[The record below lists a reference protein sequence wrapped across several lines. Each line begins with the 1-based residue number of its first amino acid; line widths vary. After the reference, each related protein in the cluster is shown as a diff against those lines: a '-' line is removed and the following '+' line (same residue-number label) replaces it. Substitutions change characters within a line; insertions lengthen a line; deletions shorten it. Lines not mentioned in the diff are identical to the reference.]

1 MILIQI
7 TYVFFS
13 LFSLFLLKSE
23 AKMVNACSDVKSC
36 MDCTSSYV
44 HIFSFKEYCRWCIDT
59 KKCGTSLSCPATS
72 PYAMRDSFKCPI
84 QAPTAKGK
92 RYTDKLGRSLY
103 SLVLAAKTDK
113 PEKCLKN
120 SRPDVKMSKYFEV
133 ECDQSKNTCNGM
145 TAVSKEAKALYIIY
159 KGSALDKQ
167 LLQEFIHAIAS
178 QFGAW
183 EQFVNNTGVMTY
195 FHSAFQ
201 KLFIEGGIMKD
212 ITSLIKQ
219 YPTYKLWIS
228 GKGLGGSLASMTALY
243 VANKTMLST
252 DKIKLV
258 TFGEPRTGNY
268 LFAKAIEKT
277 LPFRFRVIHRN
288 DIVTNIPSSID
299 PDGAILTTA
308 GLAQQPHFYRY
319 AVHYNNEMNRD
330 DKFEFCST
338 PEDHKCRNLA
348 GTIDINDHFNYFGIK
363 EEDYL
368 KSNCKKDILL

>member
-1 MILIQI
+1 MIFINI
-7 TYVFFS
+7 ICI
-13 LFSLFLLKSE
+13 FLPFLTLWISKTE
-23 AKMVNACSDVKSC
+23 AGMVNACSDVKNCSE
-36 MDCTSSYV
+36 CTNAYV

-103 SLVLAAKTDK
+103 SLVLATKTDK

-120 SRPDVKMSKYFEV
+120 SRPDVKISKYFEV
-133 ECDQSKNTCNGM
+133 ECDQSKNNCIGM
-145 TAVSKEAKALYIIY
+145 TAVSKEAKSLYIIY
-159 KGSALDKQ
+159 KGSGFDKQ

-183 EQFVNNTGVMTY
+183 EKFVNNTGVMTY

-201 KLFIEGGIMKD
+201 KLFIEGGMLKD
-212 ITSLIKQ
+212 IQSLIKQ

-243 VANKTMLST
+243 VANKTIINN

-268 LFAKAIEKT
+268 LYSKSIEKSIS
-277 LPFRFRVIHRN
+277 FRYRIIHRN
-288 DIVTNIPSSID
+288 DIVTNIPNSID

-319 AVHYNNEMNRD
+319 AVHYNNKMERD
-330 DKFEFCST
+330 DDFDICST

-348 GTIDINDHFNYFGIK
+348 AAIDINDHFNYFGIK
-363 EEDYL
+363 EEDYV